1 MLDPLK
7 TTLAEAKNWLRAR
20 ILDGEKCPC
29 CNQYAKV
36 YERKL
41 NSGMALA
48 LIHIHIVTER
58 LKPQDGWLRI
68 PKDLEG
74 VGNTVST
81 VLGNREYPKLRYWGL
96 LEPQDDESGCWRI
109 TPEGVRFVLGAAS
122 VPRTVL
128 LYDGRVLKSVPG
140 QPAHNPPLTDIRT
153 ALSDK
158 FDYDELMGKK
168 PAPRT

>member
-7 TTLAEAKNWLRAR
+7 TTLDEAKKWLRAR
-20 ILDGEKCPC
+20 ILDGDRCPC

-41 NSGMALA
+41 NAGMALA
-48 LIHIHIVTER
+48 LVHIHLVTGR
-58 LKPQDGWLRI
+58 LRPQDGWLRI

-74 VGNTVST
+74 IGNTVST

-96 LEPQDDESGCWRI
+96 LEAQGDENGLWRI
-109 TPEGVRFVLGAAS
+109 TPEGVQFVLGALS
-122 VPRTVL
+122 VPKTVL
-128 LYDGRVLKSVPG
+128 LYDGKVLKNVPG
-140 QPAHNPPLTDIRT
+140 QPPHNPPMTDIRE
-153 ALSDK
+153 ALASK

-168 PAPRT
+168 SFP